1 MQHYLIQL
9 INLNTNI
16 NMHLHILK
24 PQASFS
30 HILGVKFFEEKY
42 QNNLLD
48 LHFHD
53 YSMEILNIIS
63 KDKSAFGLIPFSNY
77 QNQIDNNILK
87 FLEEHPTVQVPTF
100 EFICNQES
108 NFHSLSL
115 TPEQFEK
122 HFQYLSKK
130 YTKLNLIQV
139 PTLEHSIE
147 LAKSSA
153 RNACIANQYQADI
166 HNLNIFS
173 EELSPQLPEQK
184 FIIVS
189 QQPHKNILTKSFAIL
204 TPTNFQSYYS
214 LLPILHIFR
223 DNQVEI
229 SYIQEFTNNNHQKLF
244 FLELEGNPKQAR
256 YIKSKFELEKDMQ
269 AIHLRFIGGKR

>member
-1 MQHYLIQL
+1 
-9 INLNTNI
+9 
-16 NMHLHILK
+16 MHLHVLK

-30 HILGVKFFEEKY
+30 HILGAKYFEEKY

-53 YSMEILNIIS
+53 YTMEILNIVS
-63 KDKSAFGLIPFSNY
+63 KDKKAYGLIPFSNH
-77 QNQIDNNILK
+77 QNQVDNNILN
-87 FLEEHPTVQVPTF
+87 FLEENPQVQIWDKFEVPTF
-100 EFICNQES
+100 EFICNQEKE
-108 NFHSLSL
+108 FHSLSL
-115 TPEQFEK
+115 TPEQFQK
-122 HFQYLSKK
+122 HYQHLSKK
-130 YTKLNLIQV
+130 YNKLNLIQV
-139 PTLEHSIE
+139 PTLEHSLE

-166 HNLNIFS
+166 HKLNIFS

-184 FIIVS
+184 FIIIS
-189 QQPHKNILTKSFAIL
+189 QNIHKGLLNQSLSIL

-229 SYIQEFTNNNHQKLF
+229 SYMQEFTNTNNQKLF

-269 AIHLRFIGGKR
+269 AIHLRFIGGKRQK